1 MVTKNDIQKLA
12 KLARIDISETEAEGL
27 VPEMDSILEYVGQI
41 KNSVGDLPAQAGIE
55 KTVPKLHN
63 VMRED
68 IPTNTARQYTE
79 KILDNAP
86 AREGDYIKVKKIL

>member
-1 MVTKNDIQKLA
+1 MVTKKDIQNLA
-12 KLARIDISETEAEGL
+12 GLARMEISEAEAEGL

-41 KNSVGDLPAQAGIE
+41 KNSAGDIE
-55 KTVPKLHN
+55 KIVPELHN

-68 IPTNTARQYTE
+68 ITTNTARQYTE

-86 AREGDYIKVKKIL
+86 EREGNYIKVKKIL